1 MNKGKPTII
10 EEGIAELCKEAHDK
24 GLMSA
29 TTVAAEAIAETEV
42 SFIVVG
48 TPSSPE
54 GHLNLNYIYT
64 VAGRIGRALK
74 EKKERGDIK
83 QMHLVAIRSTVLPG
97 TNQKVGE
104 IIAEESGLVRGVDFT
119 IVSNPE
125 FLREGTSVE
134 DYFNPPLTLIGTDSE
149 YAELVFREMYKDIKA
164 EFICTDIKVA
174 EMMKYVNNTYH
185 ALKIVFGNEVGN
197 ICKSVNV
204 DSHKVMEIF
213 CKDKQLNISPYYF
226 KPGFAYGGSCLP
238 KDLKA
243 LKTLAHDND
252 VDVPVIES
260 IFQSNENQKKRAIQ
274 LIMNQGQRKVG
285 ILGLS
290 FKAGTDDLR
299 CSPIVDVVEALLG
312 KVPVTWIDMLRKQ
325 GEYVSHCCWK
335 EKAVMEFGDDDEG
348 KIIDLRGG
356 DWHNFNYLQQ
366 FVSLLTGCR
375 FSSFEN
381 VEENIIW
388 LFSDEEEI
396 KDVKNLPLYNN
407 KESRCF
413 SIGGNTFLRDSSDHV
428 LIGIDHAELGFG
440 TIAAHGHA
448 DALSV
453 QMMVDGKVILA
464 DPGTFIYHCNL
475 PMRNEFR
482 KTVNHNT
489 IAMLDDNGNPI
500 DQSQML
506 GAFLWGKRAH
516 CTLENFQTSSSVDT
530 LTASHDGYLPFR
542 HQRTVEFIGKD
553 TSKPI
558 LRVKDAMGEGKW
570 VATWM
575 LGADCSVKE
584 EGEEWTIKNDGQIVV
599 LSVGTDVDRIAV
611 EDVEVSEEYGVKR
624 PSKAIRI
631 YGSQPVLSVDF
642 MIIINK

>member
-1 MNKGKPTII
+1 MNLREVKWRVDQKMLQRQERSVFGEKEMNVGESVFNKSFSSLSFNPEALGINFANRQYSTETRIHLLKGPDYGKWSKTFSYSLDYKQRDDFGDARTNWEKDRHFDWALTAKAYYVTKDEKHHDELNKKVTEWCKANPFLH
-10 EEGIAELCKEAHDK
+10 GIAWT
-24 GLMSA
+24 SA
-29 TTVAAEAIAETEV
+29 ME
-42 SFIVVG
+42 F
-48 TPSSPE
+48 
-54 GHLNLNYIYT
+54 
-64 VAGRIGRALK
+64 
-74 EKKERGDIK
+74 
-83 QMHLVAIRSTVLPG
+83 AIRSINWMMALAFL
-97 TNQKVGE
+97 QKGGKDNSLLRNG
-104 IIAEESGLVRGVDFT
+104 IINIT
-119 IVSNPE
+119 
-125 FLREGTSVE
+125 
-134 DYFNPPLTLIGTDSE
+134 DYLTKHYSRFSS
-149 YAELVFREMYKDIKA
+149 A
-164 EFICTDIKVA
+164 
-174 EMMKYVNNTYH
+174 NNH
-185 ALKIVFGNEVGN
+185 L
-197 ICKSVNV
+197 
-204 DSHKVMEIF
+204 
-213 CKDKQLNISPYYF
+213 L
-226 KPGFAYGGSCLP
+226 
-238 KDLKA
+238 
-243 LKTLAHDND
+243 
-252 VDVPVIES
+252 
-260 IFQSNENQKKRAIQ
+260 
-274 LIMNQGQRKVG
+274 
-285 ILGLS
+285 
-290 FKAGTDDLR
+290 
-299 CSPIVDVVEALLG
+299 VEATAIGLAGYALGYKPWQQLAIKILSEELLNQNYDDG
-312 KVPVTWIDMLRKQ
+312 VNKELSLHYQTFGMEAYCLMMHVMRCNGEEVSVTWIDMLRKQ
-325 GEYVSHCCWK
+325 GEYVLHCCWK

-356 DWHNFNYLQQ
+356 DWHNFNYLLQ
-366 FVSLLTGCR
+366 FVSLLTDCR

-381 VEENIIW
+381 VEENITW

-413 SIGGNTFLRDSSDHV
+413 SIGGNTFLRDSSGHV

-506 GAFLWGKRAH
+506 GAFLWGRKAH
-516 CTLENFQTSSSVDT
+516 CTLEKFQTSSSVDT

>member
-1 MNKGKPTII
+1 GHKVIGVDVNENKVRLMNEGKPTII

-149 YAELVFREMYKDIKA
+149 YAEQVFREMYKDIKA

-238 KDLKA
+238 KDMKA
-243 LKTLAHDND
+243 LKTLAHDNY

-312 KVPVTWIDMLRKQ
+312 K
-325 GEYVSHCCWK
+325 G
-335 EKAVMEFGDDDEG
+335 
-348 KIIDLRGG
+348 
-356 DWHNFNYLQQ
+356 
-366 FVSLLTGCR
+366 
-375 FSSFEN
+375 FE
-381 VEENIIW
+381 
-388 LFSDEEEI
+388 
-396 KDVKNLPLYNN
+396 
-407 KESRCF
+407 
-413 SIGGNTFLRDSSDHV
+413 
-428 LIGIDHAELGFG
+428 
-440 TIAAHGHA
+440 
-448 DALSV
+448 
-453 QMMVDGKVILA
+453 
-464 DPGTFIYHCNL
+464 
-475 PMRNEFR
+475 
-482 KTVNHNT
+482 
-489 IAMLDDNGNPI
+489 
-500 DQSQML
+500 
-506 GAFLWGKRAH
+506 
-516 CTLENFQTSSSVDT
+516 
-530 LTASHDGYLPFR
+530 
-542 HQRTVEFIGKD
+542 
-553 TSKPI
+553 
-558 LRVKDAMGEGKW
+558 
-570 VATWM
+570 
-575 LGADCSVKE
+575 
-584 EGEEWTIKNDGQIVV
+584 
-599 LSVGTDVDRIAV
+599 
-611 EDVEVSEEYGVKR
+611 
-624 PSKAIRI
+624 IRI
-631 YGSQPVLSVDF
+631 YDRNVKISELTGTNKDFIMAKIPHLQHFVSADLDAVCSESDVLVVTNKEKDF
-642 MIIINK
+642 EEVLKKYPGKIVIDLVRQWKEVNYNGKYEGISWGDINQNQEAQKEEHDMNFKQTEF